1 MPKAVSSDSPE
12 RFEGHIP
19 PGALLNAFNTSDRIN
34 RYLIENLPLD
44 AWKAKPVEGKG
55 RTIAAIV
62 AHMHNVRVM
71 WLKATKYEEIPPQLD
86 RSTVTPAQALRG
98 LEGSCQALSVVL
110 ARAIAGDGQIR
121 NFAPMWPDFSAIS

>member
-62 AHMHNVRVM
+62 AHMHNVRVDV
-71 WLKATKYEEIPPQLD
+71 AEGHEVRRDSASTGSLD
-86 RSTVTPAQALRG
+86 GDSGAGT
-98 LEGSCQALSVVL
+98 
-110 ARAIAGDGQIR
+110 AR
-121 NFAPMWPDFSAIS
+121 P